1 MKRIISAFLILFFL
15 FSLSACK
22 SDAENIRNPI
32 TYYYQSAN
40 TDYTSVNGMIVA
52 ELREASGHID
62 EYGFLIEQYLNGP
75 RSTKCISPFPAGIT
89 LEEFELEANKA
100 MLTLSPHITTL
111 SGAELMFACV
121 CLTKTVSE
129 LTGVRSVQIATVDGT
144 INGNSSITLTPN
156 SFVIWNNQ

>member
-1 MKRIISAFLILFFL
+1 
-15 FSLSACK
+15 
-22 SDAENIRNPI
+22 
-32 TYYYQSAN
+32 
-40 TDYTSVNGMIVA
+40 MIFA

-62 EYGFLIEQYLNGP
+62 EYRFLIEQYLNGP
-75 RSTKCISPFPAGIT
+75 RSTECISPFPAGIT